1 MTIHSLTTHPWWP
14 WTRRIAVAGFLSF
27 VLFML
32 VHVARAIDWREV
44 FETMLAY
51 PLWVVALAAV
61 LGATSHLIYSTF
73 DLVGRHYT
81 THPLRATS
89 VMAITFV
96 SYAFNLNLGT
106 VVGALAMRV
115 RLYAR
120 LGLDAPVIA
129 RIVGMSMLT
138 NWLGYCLLAGLAFVF
153 WPVSLPSDWHMGA
166 VALRVLGGVLVLA
179 SLGYLVLCAVS
190 KRREFSVRGH
200 DIALPHLR
208 MACVQLAI
216 SCANWSVM
224 GATMYVLL
232 QGKVAYP
239 VALGV
244 LLIGAVSGL
253 MSRVPAGLGVLEAV
267 FVALLSPPLST
278 TTLIAAVLT
287 YRAVYYWAP
296 LVVAT
301 VVYLTMEVHARK
313 LAAAAAGNSGTRSHR
328 RRLQPS

>member
-1 MTIHSLTTHPWWP
+1 MSFHSLTARPWWP
-14 WTRRIAVAGFLSF
+14 WAKRIGVAGFIAF

-32 VHVARAIDWREV
+32 VHEARTIDWGEV
-44 FETMLAY
+44 FATMRGY
-51 PLWVVALAAV
+51 PLGVVALAAA
-61 LGATSHLIYSTF
+61 LAWTSHLIYSTF

-81 THPLRATS
+81 DHPLRPGS

-115 RLYAR
+115 RLYTR
-120 LGLDAPVIA
+120 LGLEAPVIA
-129 RIVGMSMLT
+129 RIVGLSMLT
-138 NWLGYCLLAGLAFVF
+138 NWLGYCLLAGLAFLF
-153 WPVSLPSDWHMGA
+153 WPVPLPSDWHMGT

-179 SLGYLVLCAVS
+179 SLGYLLLCAIS

-200 DIALPHLR
+200 EIDLPNVRL
-208 MACVQLAI
+208 ACVQLAL
-216 SCANWSVM
+216 SSANWAVM
-224 GATMYVLL
+224 GATMFVLL
-232 QGKVAYP
+232 QGQVAYP

-244 LLIGAVSGL
+244 LLIGAISGL

-267 FVALLSPPLST
+267 FIALLSPPLST

-296 LVVAT
+296 LAVAT
-301 VVYLTMEVHARK
+301 VVYLAMEARAKK
-313 LAAAAAGNSGTRSHR
+313 LAARASDEGAARGQ
-328 RRLQPS
+328 RLQPSC

>member
-1 MTIHSLTTHPWWP
+1 MNFHSVTSRPWWP
-14 WTRRIAVAGFLSF
+14 WAKRIGVAGFLAF

-32 VHVARAIDWREV
+32 VHEARTIDWPEV
-44 FETMLAY
+44 FATMRDY
-51 PLWVVALAAV
+51 PLGVVCLAAALAW
-61 LGATSHLIYSTF
+61 TSHLIYSTF

-81 THPLRATS
+81 AHPLRPGS

-115 RLYAR
+115 RLYTR
-120 LGLDAPVIA
+120 LGLEAPVIA
-129 RIVGMSMLT
+129 RVVGLSMLT
-138 NWLGYCLLAGLAFVF
+138 NWLGYCLLAGLAFAF
-153 WPVSLPSDWHMGA
+153 WPVPMPPDWHLGT
-166 VALRVLGGVLVLA
+166 VALRVLGGALVLA
-179 SLGYLVLCAVS
+179 SLGYLALCAFS

-200 DIALPHLR
+200 EIALPNLR
-208 MACVQLAI
+208 LACVQLVI

-232 QGKVAYP
+232 QGQVAYP

-244 LLIGAVSGL
+244 LLIGAISGL

-267 FVALLSPPLST
+267 FIALLSPPLST
-278 TTLIAAVLT
+278 TTLIAAILT

-296 LVVAT
+296 LAVAT
-301 VVYLTMEVHARK
+301 LVYLAMEVNAKK
-313 LAAAAAGNSGTRSHR
+313 LAARTVDDAGARGQQ
-328 RRLQPS
+328 LQPSC